1 MDDEILRL
9 RSHGHPAV
17 RGTHGKTLEFAVEPD
32 ITARATCVLGVAT
45 TVLGDPVPPV
55 AGPLRLTITA
65 RGISATVHALGNSLW
80 RPGTTAVVRRSAER
94 LPNTLATDADTAAAD
109 LPRELVHALT
119 DPDTEVDVQ
128 VERAPGPEHGTLVR
142 YWAAPGHDPRLAV
155 ECAAADVILAED
167 REARAALAA
176 YDALGASGA
185 SGARPTRSA
194 RDAEAAAREALAE
207 GGRILTVAAA
217 AVPGPLPPLFEKTAR
232 PTVEALNLPPEL
244 ALSVVSPVRA
254 ERLLATEVPPRE
266 VPRLVAAHPGAAV
279 TFRCAAEELPR
290 VLAEVDRPAGSRT
303 VGVAEASLPG
313 AERPWWGP
321 VAELDWSGRG
331 EVVCQ
336 VDPVETPAGAGVT
349 AVDPAGLV
357 AALLEQSVSTRTIA
371 MALAA
376 QPGWSRRTAYDFVLK
391 ATGGQ
396 KS

>member
-1 MDDEILRL
+1 MDDGILRL
-9 RSHGHPAV
+9 RSHGHAAV

-45 TVLGDPVPPV
+45 TVHGGPVPPV

-65 RGISATVHALGNSLW
+65 RGIGVTVHALGNSLW
-80 RPGTTAVVRRSAER
+80 RPGTTAVVRRSTER
-94 LPNTLATDADTAAAD
+94 LPNTLATDADMAAAD

-119 DPDTEVDVQ
+119 DPDTAVDVL
-128 VERAPGPEHGTLVR
+128 VERAPGPENGTLVR
-142 YWAAPGHDPRLAV
+142 YWAAPGHDRRLAV

-167 REARAALAA
+167 REARAALAG
-176 YDALGASGA
+176 YDALDA
-185 SGARPTRSA
+185 SGARSPRSG

-207 GGRILTVAAA
+207 GGRVLTVAAA
-217 AVPGPLPPLFEKTAR
+217 AAPGPLPQLLDRTAR
-232 PTVEALNLPPEL
+232 PVVEVLNLPPEL
-244 ALSVVSPVRA
+244 AVSAVSPVRA
-254 ERLLATEVPPRE
+254 RRLLATEAPPRE
-266 VPRLVAAHPGAAV
+266 VPRLVATQPGAAV

-303 VGVAEASLPG
+303 VSVAEASLPG

-321 VAELDWSGRG
+321 ATELNWDGRG

-336 VDPVETPAGAGVT
+336 VDPVETPAGAAVA

-357 AALLEQSVSTRTIA
+357 AALLDQSLSTRTIA

-391 ATGGQ
+391 ATGGR
-396 KS
+396 KN